1 MLNAVMG
8 MAPSDREGEP
18 LEEFSRVLLNKWGP
32 SNLTWSTG
40 EIIAPPNGGDGDET
54 DLLGIGE
61 QAVVIG
67 ECKADRLS
75 NNDGSL
81 DTTVEER
88 ILNHTGSQVA
98 KSATH

>member
-18 LEEFSRVLLNKWGP
+18 LEEVSRVLLNKWGP

-67 ECKADRLS
+67 SARPI
-75 NNDGSL
+75 GSRRMIAASTPTSRNASSTKPL
-81 DTTVEER
+81 LR
-88 ILNHTGSQVA
+88 SL
-98 KSATH
+98 

>member
-18 LEEFSRVLLNKWGP
+18 LEEVSRVLLNKWGP

-67 ECKADRLS
+67 ECKAKRLS
-75 NNDGSL
+75 RSEEHTSELQSRGHLVCRLLL
-81 DTTVEER
+81 DKKKE
-88 ILNHTGSQVA
+88 A
-98 KSATH
+98 